1 MLLLVELIIGDLVIT
16 ILIFFLEKVI
26 LGLVWCPRE

>member
-16 ILIFFLEKVI
+16 ILIFFFEKII
-26 LGLVWCPRE
+26 LGLVGCPR

>member
-16 ILIFFLEKVI
+16 ILIFFLEKII
-26 LGLVWCPRE
+26 LGLVGCPR